1 MFGAALL
8 FALMGALVKA
18 GSRTMPPIQL
28 AAARVVVTLFVG
40 LVMMRHA
47 RVSPL
52 GVDRRLLATR
62 GILGAVALVCFYTS
76 LSTLPLGDATAIQ
89 YTNPILSAVLGA
101 WLLAEPV
108 ARRVLIGAALSIGG
122 VIAIARP
129 SFLFGGVSLPTA
141 GVLAACAGSLLS
153 AFVYVTV
160 RKLRA
165 TDDPLVIVFWF
176 PLMAVP
182 FIVPAAVRVWVWPT
196 SWTEWLILLGIGATT
211 QSAQVL
217 MTRGLHLLPVSRA
230 TAVSYV
236 QVVFGFVIGAVEFRE
251 VPTAASMAGAALI
264 LAGMAISA
272 GTGTGRA
279 ASG

>member
-1 MFGAALL
+1 MTHPSPIDAPFDAAE
-8 FALMGALVKA
+8 
-18 GSRTMPPIQL
+18 GS
-28 AAARVVVTLFVG
+28 A
-40 LVMMRHA
+40 
-47 RVSPL
+47 
-52 GVDRRLLATR
+52 RRLAELTGVER
-62 GILGAVALVCFYTS
+62 HDVAV
-76 LSTLPLGDATAIQ
+76 
-89 YTNPILSAVLGA
+89 VLGSGWKPA
-101 WLLAEPV
+101 ADRMGEV
-108 ARRVLIGAALSIGG
+108 AHA
-122 VIAIARP
+122 
-129 SFLFGGVSLPTA
+129 
-141 GVLAACAGSLLS
+141 
-153 AFVYVTV
+153 
-160 RKLRA
+160 
-165 TDDPLVIVFWF
+165 
-176 PLMAVP
+176 